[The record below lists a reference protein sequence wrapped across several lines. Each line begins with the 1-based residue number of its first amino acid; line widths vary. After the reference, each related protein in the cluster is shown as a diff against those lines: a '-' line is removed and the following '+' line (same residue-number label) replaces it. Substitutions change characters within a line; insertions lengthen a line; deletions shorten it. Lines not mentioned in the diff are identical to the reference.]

1 MSYYEFF
8 SHRIFPYNPHGRK
21 TLHPFLKKFT
31 ERIIKKAGA
40 FSENTG
46 AISQKN
52 LLTSQTPKTAIR
64 VRSVSAVRAS
74 KIKPYVRFVPQLTDF
89 RE

>member
-1 MSYYEFF
+1 MSF

-21 TLHPFLKKFT
+21 TLHPLRKKNFA

-40 FSENTG
+40 FSENTS

-64 VRSVSAVRAS
+64 VRSVSAVRAR